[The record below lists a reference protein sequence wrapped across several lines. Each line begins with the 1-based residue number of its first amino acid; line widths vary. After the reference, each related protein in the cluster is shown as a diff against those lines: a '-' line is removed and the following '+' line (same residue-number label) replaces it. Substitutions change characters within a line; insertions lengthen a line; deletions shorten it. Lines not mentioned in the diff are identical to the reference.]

1 MKLTRLVFV
10 GFLGAAAFAQ
20 TAPAGK
26 THLKVGDE
34 APDFTL
40 NGTNGKP
47 MKLSDFRGKKT
58 VVLAFF
64 PAAFTGGCTKEMQ
77 AYASGFSKFEESNAE
92 VFGVS
97 TDNLPSQ
104 KHWAE
109 QVIKTP
115 VPLLSDFMRK
125 VSTQYG
131 VLMPERGVASRTT
144 FVIDTEGKIQHID
157 TDSSAVDISGA
168 ATACSRLKKS

>member
-1 MKLTRLVFV
+1 MKLTRF
-10 GFLGAAAFAQ
+10 GFMGLASAAAFAQ
-20 TAPAGK
+20 SAPAGK

-40 NGTNGKP
+40 KSTQGKDV
-47 MKLSDFRGKKT
+47 KLSDFRGKKT

-77 AYASGFSKFEESNAE
+77 AYAAGFDKFTSTNAE

-131 VLMPERGVASRTT
+131 VLIPERGIASRTT
-144 FVIDTEGKIQHID
+144 FVIDPDGKIQHID
-157 TDSSAVDISGA
+157 TDQAAIDISGA